1 MFTIY
6 EILNGRFTRRVIS
19 STEEF
24 CLKSMTHLMVHAVAE
39 DIICIINSF
48 SNKCFLISKKDGM
61 AAVHILQIF
70 QSLLKS
76 LQNLAKKLIYPKN
89 VFAYQTTAYRLLSYQ
104 AMTVTCGASIAISNA
119 TPN

>member
-6 EILNGRFTRRVIS
+6 EILNRRFTRRVIS

-48 SNKCFLISKKDGM
+48 SNKCFLISKKDWHGCGT
-61 AAVHILQIF
+61 
-70 QSLLKS
+70 
-76 LQNLAKKLIYPKN
+76 YPTDFSK
-89 VFAYQTTAYRLLSYQ
+89 F
-104 AMTVTCGASIAISNA
+104 I
-119 TPN
+119 